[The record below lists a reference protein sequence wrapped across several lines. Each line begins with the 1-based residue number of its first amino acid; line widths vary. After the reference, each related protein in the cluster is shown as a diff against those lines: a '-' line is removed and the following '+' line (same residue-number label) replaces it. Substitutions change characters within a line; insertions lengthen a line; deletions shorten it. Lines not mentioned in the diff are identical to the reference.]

1 MTIDL
6 RARIARWLVRQ
17 ASRIDRRTTVE
28 YRIVHHMPL
37 GWGSVKGGKTKRF
50 GAYSPGSA

>member
-1 MTIDL
+1 M
-6 RARIARWLVRQ
+6 

-28 YRIVHHMPL
+28 YRIVHHTPL
-37 GWGSVKGGKTKRF
+37 GWGAVKGGKTKRF

>member
-1 MTIDL
+1 MITEL
-6 RARIARWLVRQ
+6 RARIAKRLVRM

-37 GWGSVKGGKTKRF
+37 GWGAVKGGKTKRF
-50 GAYSPGSA
+50 GAYSPGSP